1 MEREQP
7 EKARLKAEAFS
18 SDVTFIIVTV
28 TKSRGFR
35 GFFSS
40 PPIPPHLSMPNGP
53 WLHVDGQHGRM
64 APLSHIAPV
73 TNKRGRCHGRSVP
86 LLRTAVAVAIVHSAT
101 AFSLLPLVAVGSAIP
116 SSSAPVAIGQKRKRC
131 LGFAQDEA
139 SSFRNKPSAEDQ
151 DEWRAPILIF
161 LKAPVRQPFGVGITD
176 EPPRPYVLRS
186 RNLSSQI
193 SNVDRACYREITMFE
208 MMRRGS
214 NAKPKRIVQP
224 ASSKKS
230 HNATAE
236 PTTEDLLASQ

>member
-40 PPIPPHLSMPNGP
+40 PPIPPRLSMPNGP

-86 LLRTAVAVAIVHSAT
+86 LLRTAVAAAIVHSAT

-116 SSSAPVAIGQKRKRC
+116 SCLCGRAEGPTDISRDGCRDGKSSNNCGEQHTV
-131 LGFAQDEA
+131 
-139 SSFRNKPSAEDQ
+139 
-151 DEWRAPILIF
+151 
-161 LKAPVRQPFGVGITD
+161 
-176 EPPRPYVLRS
+176 
-186 RNLSSQI
+186 
-193 SNVDRACYREITMFE
+193 
-208 MMRRGS
+208 
-214 NAKPKRIVQP
+214 
-224 ASSKKS
+224 
-230 HNATAE
+230 
-236 PTTEDLLASQ
+236 